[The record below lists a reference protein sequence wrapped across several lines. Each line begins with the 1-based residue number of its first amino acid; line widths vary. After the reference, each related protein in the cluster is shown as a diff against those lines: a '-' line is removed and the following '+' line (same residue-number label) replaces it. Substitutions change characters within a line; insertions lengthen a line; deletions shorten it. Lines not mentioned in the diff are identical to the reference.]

1 MAKPYLGILWL
12 IMTLIPAP
20 FLFHFYEYGQYV
32 KREDAPFLTLTSVLF
47 VLIVG
52 FLSGLIRI
60 RYVVL
65 VNILVAILSVVLALN
80 FLPDNAWF
88 APVGRNVAVILT
100 AIVFLIGQLLVRA
113 FSKHYFAKKY

>member
-113 FSKHYFAKKY
+113 FSKHYFTKKY

>member
-65 VNILVAILSVVLALN
+65 VNILVAILSVVLASN
-80 FLPDNAWF
+80 FIPDDVWF